1 MKPRR
6 IIEGTVRTALR
17 LLPASTVVPIVR
29 GPLRGLWWVSGSAP
43 HGVWLDTIERAS
55 LRDFSRH
62 VQPRATVWDIG
73 ANVGLYSLLAGRCV
87 GPAGSVVA
95 FEPAAT
101 NVAALRRHAA
111 LNRMDNIRIVP
122 AAVWN
127 VSGIVRLERGD
138 SRSEFHV
145 SGAGATEVQSV
156 ALDAWREEHR
166 ETAPAVMKID
176 VEGAEVEVLE
186 GGAATIHA
194 SRPRIYLA
202 LHGERQQR
210 RCEELLRS
218 WGYRFETAD
227 GCAWCRDVS
236 EWIAVPD

>member
-1 MKPRR
+1 MRPRR
-6 IIEGTVRTALR
+6 IVEAAVRTALR

-62 VQPRATVWDIG
+62 VQPRATVWDVG
-73 ANVGLYSLLAGRCV
+73 ANVGLYSLLASRCV
-87 GPAGSVVA
+87 GPAGHVVA
-95 FEPAAT
+95 FEPAAV

-111 LNRMDNIRIVP
+111 LNRMANLRIVP

-127 VSGIVRLERGD
+127 TSGTVRLARGD
-138 SRSEFHV
+138 SRSEFRV
-145 SGAGATEVQSV
+145 SGAGATKVQSV
-156 ALDAWREEHR
+156 VLDAWRDEHQ
-166 ETAPAVMKID
+166 EPAPAVMKID

-186 GGAATIHA
+186 GGAATINA

-202 LHGERQQR
+202 LHGERQQH
-210 RCEELLRS
+210 RCEELLRG

-227 GCAWCRDVS
+227 GHAWRRDVP

>member
-1 MKPRR
+1 MRPRR
-6 IIEGTVRTALR
+6 IIEGTLRTALR

-73 ANVGLYSLLAGRCV
+73 ANVGLYSLLASRCV

-95 FEPAAT
+95 FEPAAI

-111 LNRMDNIRIVP
+111 LNRMENIQIVP

-145 SGAGATEVQSV
+145 SGTGATEVQSV
-156 ALDAWREEHR
+156 ALDAWREEHQ
-166 ETAPAVMKID
+166 ETGTGSDEDRRGRRGGRGARGGRRNHSRQPTPHLSCVARRAPATSLR
-176 VEGAEVEVLE
+176 GAVAQL
-186 GGAATIHA
+186 GL
-194 SRPRIYLA
+194 P
-202 LHGERQQR
+202 
-210 RCEELLRS
+210 
-218 WGYRFETAD
+218 F
-227 GCAWCRDVS
+227 
-236 EWIAVPD
+236 